1 MEHTGFPSDET
12 LAAFIDGRL
21 DPETRGKVIA
31 HMTTCSECYSV
42 FVSATEM
49 TAAAAA
55 PESSRR
61 SSRTGWLS
69 VAVAAT
75 AAAMAVVFLVTPV
88 RDRIL
93 PRGDAGMVALAKAA
107 PPERII
113 AGRISGFPYQPMAPV
128 MRSRNADPMK
138 NPANAALLTASAG
151 VERSVTKRRSAANL
165 HASGVAHLLLGD
177 NKTAID
183 LLHESLLAETEQRT
197 VAAAIEESDDVPLLN
212 DLSAA
217 LSHRAVQQRN
227 VPAAIEAVRCANRAF
242 RLARTPEAAWNR
254 AVAVEALNGSKRA
267 QTAWNDYLAID
278 RTSAWAA
285 EARKRL
291 AD

>member
-61 SSRTGWLS
+61 SSRTGWLA
-69 VAVAAT
+69 VAVAAM
-75 AAAMAVVFLVTPV
+75 AAVLAVVVLVTPV

-93 PRGDAGMVALAKAA
+93 PRGDAGMVALANAA

-113 AGRISGFPYQPMAPV
+113 AGRITGFPYQRMTPS
-128 MRSRNADPMK
+128 MRGSNTNPMK
-138 NPANAALLTASAG
+138 NPANAALLTASAA
-151 VERSVTKRRSAANL
+151 VERSVIKRRSAANL

-177 NKTAID
+177 MNAAVD

-197 VAAAIEESDDVPLLN
+197 VSAAIEESDDVPLLN

-227 VPAAIEAVRCANRAF
+227 IPAAAEAVRCADRAF
-242 RLARTPEAAWNR
+242 RLGRTPEAAWNR
-254 AVAVEALNGSKRA
+254 AIAIEALNGPKRA
-267 QTAWNDYLAID
+267 KTAWNDYLAID
-278 RTSAWAA
+278 RTSAWAT
-285 EARKRL
+285 EARKKL
-291 AD
+291 AE

>member
-1 MEHTGFPSDET
+1 MRPARCSIIPITRLHSRFLVPRENRTSVTLSRWTPWGRPKAVEKVTGMEHTGFPSDET

-42 FVSATEM
+42 FVNATEM

-55 PESSRR
+55 PESLHR
-61 SSRTGWLS
+61 SSRAGWWS

-113 AGRISGFPYQPMAPV
+113 KGRISGFPYQPMVPV
-128 MRSRNADPMK
+128 VRGPNVDPMK
-138 NPANAALLTASAG
+138 NPANASLLTASAG
-151 VERSVTKRRSAANL
+151 VERSVAKRRSAANL
-165 HASGVAHLLLGD
+165 HASGVAHL
-177 NKTAID
+177 
-183 LLHESLLAETEQRT
+183 
-197 VAAAIEESDDVPLLN
+197 
-212 DLSAA
+212 
-217 LSHRAVQQRN
+217 
-227 VPAAIEAVRCANRAF
+227 
-242 RLARTPEAAWNR
+242 
-254 AVAVEALNGSKRA
+254 
-267 QTAWNDYLAID
+267 
-278 RTSAWAA
+278 
-285 EARKRL
+285 
-291 AD
+291 